1 MVRKIMKLSTVAA
14 FKNINSN
21 SDKFIHIKGDVL
33 KNFQKELTDNVLSYR
48 LMVTY
53 K

>member
-1 MVRKIMKLSTVAA
+1 MKLSTVAA

-33 KNFQKELTDNVLSYR
+33 KNFQKNC
-48 LMVTY
+48 
-53 K
+53 

>member
-1 MVRKIMKLSTVAA
+1 MKLSTVAA

-33 KNFQKELTDNVLSYR
+33 KIFKRIVENDARYR
-48 LMVTY
+48 NSM
-53 K
+53 